1 MPSQDSHRIWQQHTT
16 EFSVHPILSL
26 FIESNLAGVP
36 SSWMTELFIWAT
48 MIVFVFALHSLKK
61 RKFEKFVEYAPTLMT
76 SLGILGTFVGIL
88 IGLLAFD
95 TSNIDKSIP
104 NLLEGL
110 KTAFVT
116 SIVGMSFTVFFNG
129 ISRLVKNTTTVD
141 AELSSSDVSPS
152 DMLAELKSQSNLIRE
167 MANKLGDEEGTLI
180 QQTKLMRTDVADMP
194 RAIQAANQNLLQAF
208 SEHKLILKTIS
219 DGLTGTEEGSLIGK
233 IQLMRGDISDFSKNI
248 QRSQKEFSE
257 RLWSELDKFAE
268 MMSKSATSH
277 IIEALSQ
284 VINDFNKNLTEQFG
298 ENFKALDASVKK
310 LVEWQEEYR
319 LHVEQMGIQY
329 QRSVESIGNTENA
342 VAVIRQECDAIPHT
356 MQSLQKILETNQQQ
370 IKELEN
376 HLQAFV
382 AMRDA
387 AVIAIP
393 TIQEKIDEVS
403 EQLRVGALN
412 MHKGAEDITQAA
424 THVSSELEVSV
435 QKISGSSEKVASA
448 TDTLN
453 QQMQQTSQTL
463 LDNTQFIQTA
473 LTEGANQLKA
483 SVADSQAVMGN
494 MAQEVK
500 ETAVVLSASAQTTQQ
515 QLTDSA
521 QVLSAGAAEV
531 KEKMQQTSQTLLDST
546 QFIQTA
552 LTEGANQLKAS
563 VADSQA
569 VMGNMAQEVKETAV
583 VLSASAQTTQQSL
596 RDSAKFIFD
605 SGLEL
610 KDVFA
615 HAQTAVTNMVNKID
629 SAAVVLDESTQ
640 SIRNNLEGLINQLSV
655 SSKELSELLKNGSV
669 EMSKNNKELIDN
681 VQRSANEIKQF
692 SEQIIGN
699 MDRGVK
705 SAIEE
710 SGKVVNKSLEQ
721 LELATAREIEKAMRD
736 MGESLVK
743 ITSRFVK
750 DYERMV
756 HAMNDV
762 INQQPNKRL

>member
-463 LDNTQFIQTA
+463 LD
-473 LTEGANQLKA
+473 
-483 SVADSQAVMGN
+483 
-494 MAQEVK
+494 
-500 ETAVVLSASAQTTQQ
+500 
-515 QLTDSA
+515 
-521 QVLSAGAAEV
+521 
-531 KEKMQQTSQTLLDST
+531 ST

>member
-1 MPSQDSHRIWQQHTT
+1 MVQTLCPENSISKK
-16 EFSVHPILSL
+16 
-26 FIESNLAGVP
+26 IES
-36 SSWMTELFIWAT
+36 S
-48 MIVFVFALHSLKK
+48 
-61 RKFEKFVEYAPTLMT
+61 
-76 SLGILGTFVGIL
+76 
-88 IGLLAFD
+88 
-95 TSNIDKSIP
+95 
-104 NLLEGL
+104 LLEPAPL
-110 KTAFVT
+110 
-116 SIVGMSFTVFFNG
+116 
-129 ISRLVKNTTTVD
+129 
-141 AELSSSDVSPS
+141 DVSPA
-152 DMLAELKSQSNLIRE
+152 DILGELKSQSNLIGE
-167 MANKLGDEEGTLI
+167 MTNKLAGDAESTLVN
-180 QQTKLMRTDVADMP
+180 QTKLMRTDVADMS
-194 RAIQAANQNLLQAF
+194 RNVQAANQSLLNEF
-208 SEHKLILKTIS
+208 GEHKLILKTIS

-233 IQLMRGDISDFSKNI
+233 IQLMRGDISDFSRNV

-257 RLWSELDKFAE
+257 RLWTELDKFAE

-284 VINDFNKNLTEQFG
+284 VIKDFNKNLTDQFG

-329 QRSVESIGNTENA
+329 ERSVESIGHTENA
-342 VAVIRQECDAIPHT
+342 VSVIRQECDAIPHT
-356 MQSLQKILETNQQQ
+356 MQSLQNILETNQQQ

-393 TIQEKIDEVS
+393 TIQEKVDEIS

-424 THVSSELEVSV
+424 THVSSELEVSA
-435 QKISGSSEKVASA
+435 QKISGSSEKVASVA
-448 TDTLN
+448 DTLN
-453 QQMQQTSQTL
+453 QQMQHTSQTL
-463 LDNTQFIQTA
+463 LDSTQSIQTA
-473 LTEGANQLKA
+473 LIEGANQLKA

-494 MAQEVK
+494 MAHEVK

-521 QVLSAGAAEV
+521 QVLSAGAADV
-531 KEKMQQTSQTLLDST
+531 KEKMQQTSQMLLDST
-546 QFIQTA
+546 QSIQTA
-552 LTEGANQLKAS
+552 LTEGANQLKTS

-569 VMGNMAQEVKETAV
+569 VMGNMVHEVKEAAV
-583 VLSASAQTTQQSL
+583 VLSTSAQTTQQSL

-615 HAQTAVTNMVNKID
+615 NAQIAVTNMVNKID

-669 EMSKNNKELIDN
+669 EMTKNNKELIDN

-692 SEQIIGN
+692 SEQIIGS

-710 SGKVVNKSLEQ
+710 SGKVVNKGLEQ
-721 LELATAREIEKAMRD
+721 LELATTREIERAMKD

-750 DYERMV
+750 DYDV
-756 HAMNDV
+756 LIQAMKEVVN
-762 INQQPNKRL
+762 NQPNKRF

>member
-515 QLTDSA
+515 
-521 QVLSAGAAEV
+521 
-531 KEKMQQTSQTLLDST
+531 
-546 QFIQTA
+546 
-552 LTEGANQLKAS
+552 
-563 VADSQA
+563 
-569 VMGNMAQEVKETAV
+569 
-583 VLSASAQTTQQSL
+583 SL

>member
-463 LDNTQFIQTA
+463 LDSTQFIQTV

-483 SVADSQAVMGN
+483 SVADSQAVMSN

-500 ETAVVLSASAQTTQQ
+500 ETAVVLST
-515 QLTDSA
+515 
-521 QVLSAGAAEV
+521 
-531 KEKMQQTSQTLLDST
+531 
-546 QFIQTA
+546 
-552 LTEGANQLKAS
+552 
-563 VADSQA
+563 
-569 VMGNMAQEVKETAV
+569 
-583 VLSASAQTTQQSL
+583 SAQTTQQSL